1 MITRSKSK
9 KQNEEKK
16 ILPQK
21 RDREGNPLENK
32 ENQEDKKEEVKKEE
46 KKEEINNLNI
56 EIKENIKKEEDIKED
71 EKDKKDI
78 KEDEKE
84 DKKDIKEDKKEKE
97 NSHNCILCLNDPFKC
112 EKCREERR
120 KNIRQNRQIELKLM
134 DSPNKL
140 SESRYSHKIP
150 LLSNPYPDLSTINL
164 NLTHSEAPIPINPF
178 NQINTATPDNQE
190 TNRRNLSN
198 LLFNLGLHLIYI
210 ILFIY
215 TTIIFS
221 NSGGF
226 SLYSTTSLYIMILGL
241 CILIFLI
248 NTQNYFKNK

>member
-32 ENQEDKKEEVKKEE
+32 ENKEDKKEEVKKEE

-56 EIKENIKKEEDIKED
+56 EIKDNIKKEE
-71 EKDKKDI
+71 DI

-84 DKKDIKEDKKEKE
+84 DKKDIKEDEKEKE

-120 KNIRQNRQIELKLM
+120 KNIRQSNQHIELKLM
-134 DSPNKL
+134 DSGNKI

-150 LLSNPYPDLSTINL
+150 LLDNPYPDLSSINL
-164 NLTHSEAPIPINPF
+164 NLAHSEAPIPINPF
-178 NQINTATPDNQE
+178 NQILNTPTENNPE
-190 TNRRNLSN
+190 TNRRNLLT

-215 TTIIFS
+215 TTIIFG

-241 CILIFLI
+241 YILIFLI

>member
-1 MITRSKSK
+1 
-9 KQNEEKK
+9 
-16 ILPQK
+16 
-21 RDREGNPLENK
+21 
-32 ENQEDKKEEVKKEE
+32 
-46 KKEEINNLNI
+46 
-56 EIKENIKKEEDIKED
+56 
-71 EKDKKDI
+71 
-78 KEDEKE
+78 
-84 DKKDIKEDKKEKE
+84 
-97 NSHNCILCLNDPFKC
+97 
-112 EKCREERR
+112 
-120 KNIRQNRQIELKLM
+120 M

-150 LLSNPYPDLSTINL
+150 LLNNPYPDLRTINL

-190 TNRRNLSN
+190 TNRRNPSN

-215 TTIIFS
+215 TTKIFS

-248 NTQNYFKNK
+248 DTQNYFKNK

>member
-32 ENQEDKKEEVKKEE
+32 ENQEDKKE
-46 KKEEINNLNI
+46 
-56 EIKENIKKEEDIKED
+56 
-71 EKDKKDI
+71 
-78 KEDEKE
+78 
-84 DKKDIKEDKKEKE
+84 KE

-120 KNIRQNRQIELKLM
+120 KNLRQNTQIELKLM

-178 NQINTATPDNQE
+178 NQINTATPATPDNQE

-215 TTIIFS
+215 TTIIFG

>member
-1 MITRSKSK
+1 MIIRSKAK

-16 ILPQK
+16 ILTQK

-32 ENQEDKKEEVKKEE
+32 ENQ
-46 KKEEINNLNI
+46 
-56 EIKENIKKEEDIKED
+56 
-71 EKDKKDI
+71 
-78 KEDEKE
+78 
-84 DKKDIKEDKKEKE
+84 EDKKEKE

-120 KNIRQNRQIELKLM
+120 MNLRQNTQIELKLM

-178 NQINTATPDNQE
+178 NQINTATPATPDNQE

-215 TTIIFS
+215 TTIIFR

-226 SLYSTTSLYIMILGL
+226 SLYSTTSLYVMILGL
-241 CILIFLI
+241 FILILM
-248 NTQNYFKNK
+248 NKKLNYFKNK